1 MRCEFI
7 HRLRHG
13 LILGVLVVLLDTE
26 VGEESDVGTD
36 ANSYMYVDV
45 GVDEDV
51 DVHTDEYFDPN

>member
-1 MRCEFI
+1 M
-7 HRLRHG
+7 
-13 LILGVLVVLLDTE
+13 VLLDTE